1 MEWES
6 FMNRMTPEKR
16 ALIEQQNR
24 VSRRRLSAVKT
35 ESTHSRTYIRPPTP
49 NSSSDEDADGDSD
62 DEYIPSP
69 DLSNNKRLRSES
81 VDFVE
86 VKQEFSSSSSITCR
100 PTKRIR
106 VSPPARNKPS
116 PSSLVPVIQK
126 ALKDGEA
133 CDELRNICPVCRYE
147 QENRRM
153 PDFRR
158 HMETHLPKGRFWC
171 SGVPIE
177 VAHQYRIPAGAKP
190 FWFQGEERIGGCGKS
205 FSRRDARKRHLDNLN
220 IDCVTDH

>member
-1 MEWES
+1 
-6 FMNRMTPEKR
+6 MNRMTPEKR

-35 ESTHSRTYIRPPTP
+35 QSTHSRTYIRPPTP

-69 DLSNNKRLRSES
+69 DLSSNKRLRSES
-81 VDFVE
+81 VDYVE
-86 VKQEFSSSSSITCR
+86 VKQEFSSPSSITCR
-100 PTKRIR
+100 PTKRSR

-133 CDELRNICPVCRYE
+133 CDELRNICPVCRYV

-171 SGVPIE
+171 SGVPVE

-190 FWFQGEERIGGCGKS
+190 FWFQGKERVGGCGKS
-205 FSRRDARKRHLDNLN
+205 FSRRDARKRHLDNMN